1 MPLPALLTRALRA
14 PVIGAPMF
22 LVSFPPLVTALC
34 KAGVVGSFPHV
45 NARPSAQLDAWL
57 TELRRELRAFAS
69 AHPDRVVAPFA
80 VNLVL
85 HRTNTR
91 LETDLEIV
99 IRHQVPIVLTSLG
112 HPGAVV
118 KAVHAYGGIVFCDVV
133 NSAHARKAM
142 ESGVD
147 GLICV
152 GGGAGGHAASQSTF
166 SLVREIREFWDGCL
180 VLGSSINDG
189 YQIRAAEVL
198 GADLAYVGTR
208 FLATK
213 ESNASDDY
221 KQMIV
226 ESDAN
231 DIVYTDRLSGVPG
244 NFLLPSLRKVGID
257 VTTLPPKDP
266 DMGSLLRDDTVL
278 WRDVWTAGHGVATI
292 HDVPSVEEMVD
303 RLVREYLAASAIPP
317 SPALF
322 DRESRRA

>member
-1 MPLPALLTRALRA
+1 
-14 PVIGAPMF
+14 MF
-22 LVSFPPLVTALC
+22 
-34 KAGVVGSFPHV
+34 
-45 NARPSAQLDAWL
+45 
-57 TELRRELRAFAS
+57 
-69 AHPDRVVAPFA
+69 
-80 VNLVL
+80 
-85 HRTNTR
+85 
-91 LETDLEIV
+91 
-99 IRHQVPIVLTSLG
+99 TSLG
-112 HPGAVV
+112 NPGAVV
-118 KAVHAYGGIVFCDVV
+118 KAVHQYGGIVFCDVV
-133 NSAHARKAM
+133 NSVHARKAM

-152 GGGAGGHAASQSTF
+152 GGGAGGHAASQNSF

-208 FLATK
+208 FLATE
-213 ESNASDDY
+213 ESNASSAY

-226 ESDAN
+226 DASAN

-244 NFLLPSLRKVGID
+244 NFLLPSLRNAGID

-292 HDVPSVEEMVD
+292 HDTPSVAEVVD
-303 RLVREYLAASAIPP
+303 RLTREYLRACALPRSSAVADSAASTTGKSA
-317 SPALF
+317 
-322 DRESRRA
+322 RT